1 MKIELSNI
9 SHGIASDPVYQ
20 AQELSP
26 GPTESVQS
34 KANTPPADVTRV
46 LDEAT
51 GLIQTIVTEKM
62 SEDIIRKM
70 PPDEYLQLLT
80 LLDDIIS
87 GSIDKQV

>member
-9 SHGIASDPVYQ
+9 SPGLQTDPLFQAPELPPNPTGSIPSQ
-20 AQELSP
+20 AQSAEVS
-26 GPTESVQS
+26 
-34 KANTPPADVTRV
+34 RV

-51 GLIQTIVTEKM
+51 GLIQTIVSEKM
-62 SEDIIRKM
+62 SEDVIRKM